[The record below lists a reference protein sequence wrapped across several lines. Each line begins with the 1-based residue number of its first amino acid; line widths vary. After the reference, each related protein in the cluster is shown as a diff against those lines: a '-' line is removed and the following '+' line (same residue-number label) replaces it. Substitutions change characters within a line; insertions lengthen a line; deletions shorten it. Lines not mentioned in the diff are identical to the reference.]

1 MVRLGDRPARAPVPP
16 GTEDSRSPPPIPS
29 VVGVIFVFEVHLR
42 PGGTAEQYAEAWVR
56 ASEII
61 QTAPG
66 ARGTRL
72 HRKLGD
78 PEVLLA
84 IASWESKPRRDRA
97 EAQRDPRVQAIL
109 DQQSRFVEIR
119 VVGEFDDPEWV
130 VLPPG
135 GQD

>member
-1 MVRLGDRPARAPVPP
+1 M
-16 GTEDSRSPPPIPS
+16 
-29 VVGVIFVFEVHLR
+29 IFVFEVHLR
-42 PGGTAEQYAEAWVR
+42 GGYRAEQYAEAWVR

-78 PEVLLA
+78 PRVLVA
-84 IASWESKPRRDRA
+84 IASWDSKEARDAA

-109 DQQSRFVEIR
+109 DEQARHVEIR
-119 VVGEFDDPEWV
+119 VIGEFDDPDWV

-135 GQD
+135 GVAEAR